1 MMMVVMMMM
10 MIGRDFGLGTFRVGG
25 REPRFEARWCPCHWF
40 VMERRRRRV
49 PWAFGPLSRPSQR
62 HRVSFS
68 SLLFSFFSLLFLSF
82 FFSPTTFPT
91 FPFISFLFSD
101 LFWRRR
107 RRRRREI
114 KCAPL
119 CWRTTARRSVS
130 RWIHQGVC
138 LWVCVCVSV
147 CRPPSVTN
155 RWISGDTTST
165 KPSKTQ

>member
-82 FFSPTTFPT
+82 FFHQQLFLPSPLFRFCFRTFLKKKKKKKERNKMRAAVLAHNSAT
-91 FPFISFLFSD
+91 IRVEVDTS
-101 LFWRRR
+101 R
-107 RRRRREI
+107 
-114 KCAPL
+114 CV
-119 CWRTTARRSVS
+119 SVS
-130 RWIHQGVC
+130 VC
-138 LWVCVCVSV
+138 LCVCVSTPLGDEPV
-147 CRPPSVTN
+147 N
-155 RWISGDTTST
+155 LRWHNVDE
-165 KPSKTQ
+165 TQ